1 MSKKQLIFIFLIFLF
16 LCFIFGRIQV
26 ILKLQREY
34 EFKDFIKKDYTIKDD
49 FLKEQELQTLKNEI
63 SKIPLDENPLS
74 YGFKNSKGKVLFFS
88 IFDMDETFKRFN
100 IEFLLPYI
108 KSIKNPVANHF
119 IFNILEITPLNI
131 KDKKWFT
138 NPLCVNMHY
147 DNTLSGYIDIPL
159 MKEPLPICVNVFYL
173 DCPKKITK
181 GRLILNDF
189 YNLRNICKV
198 ESKQNRMLEFKG
210 NLYHGVETMF
220 NLDENDT
227 TKRISLVLEQ
237 YVI

>member
-1 MSKKQLIFIFLIFLF
+1 MSKKQLIFIFLIFVF
-16 LCFIFGRIQV
+16 LYIAYRQVQRIK
-26 ILKLQREY
+26 ILQREY
-34 EFKDFIKKDYTIKDD
+34 EFKDFMKKNYTITDD
-49 FLKEQELQTLKNEI
+49 FLKEQELQTLREEI
-63 SKIPLDENPLS
+63 SKIPLEENPLS

-119 IFNILEITPLNI
+119 IFNILEITPLSI
-131 KDKKWFT
+131 KDKKWFS
-138 NPLCVNMHY
+138 NPLCVKMHY
-147 DNTLSGYIDIPL
+147 DNTLSGYIDIQSR
-159 MKEPLPICVNVFYL
+159 KEPLPICVNVFYL
-173 DCPKKITK
+173 ECPKKITK

-189 YNLRNICKV
+189 YNWRNICKV
-198 ESKQNRMLEFKG
+198 ESKQNRMLEFRG

-220 NLDENDT
+220 NLDEKDT
-227 TKRISLVLEQ
+227 TKRLSLVLEQ